1 MSKPIY
7 FKNWINDWQWGVRMA
22 LFLIL
27 LVSLMQFGMFSL
39 TQNYMIA
46 YLGAQPEDIS
56 FALLLCY
63 AGIIS
68 ILPVQFRFL
77 KYFETRNYLI
87 TNIVLAVLLNCLCLN
102 CQDIHIF
109 FILRFLQGIL
119 VGNTAACALI
129 LIFTRLESERAQA
142 IGSAVFY
149 GTILANTV
157 LIGLVAAV
165 VVVSSDWKVT
175 YYYLMGFQIFT
186 LLICL
191 LALRGTSGHTPYPL
205 YQIDWAGF
213 TIFSCTAVAFVYT
226 IVYGSKFYWF
236 ADPRIFWS
244 TIITVCGAVLFF
256 YRQSIVKRPLIHIK
270 AFTYPNF
277 LIGLCLLAI
286 YYGSKDSINLV
297 YNYAGGILKWSTLQV
312 ICLGLCNVGAIVVS
326 LIFSTQLTLAKRHS
340 TKGFLVAG
348 FLLMVA
354 YNLWMFFI
362 MTPDLSFTDLLFPV
376 MLQGTASGFLFVPII
391 IFTVSSLPAE
401 TGTTGLV
408 VAAYSRFTASS
419 NSVAGYYNL
428 QLYFNQHFKEGFLGY
443 LTADNVITAD
453 RLKDFKTLYA
463 AKGFSAD
470 QAAALANAALGQNLA
485 QQTQLLTNRAVFLTI
500 ALLLFGVA
508 MLILMIPAINKTF
521 LHWNRRMVVPS
532 GNI

>member
-1 MSKPIY
+1 MY
-7 FKNWINDWQWGVRMA
+7 FKDWINDWQWGVRIA

-39 TQNYMIA
+39 TQNYMVA

-77 KYFETRNYLI
+77 KYFETRSYLI
-87 TNIVLAVLLNCLCLN
+87 TNILLAILLNCLCLN

-109 FILRFLQGIL
+109 FIIRFLQGIL

-142 IGSAVFY
+142 VGSAVFY

-157 LIGLVAAV
+157 LIGLVAAAV
-165 VVVSSDWKVT
+165 VISADWKVS
-175 YYYLMGFQIFT
+175 YYYLIGFQILT

-191 LALRGTSGHTPYPL
+191 FALRATSGHKPYPL

-226 IVYGSKFYWF
+226 IVYGSKYYWF
-236 ADPRIFWS
+236 ADPRIGLS
-244 TIITVCGAVLFF
+244 TLIAVCGAVLFF
-256 YRQSIVKRPLIHIK
+256 YRQAIIKRPLIHIK
-270 AFTYPNF
+270 AFKYPNF

-297 YNYAGGILKWSTLQV
+297 YNYAGGILKWSALQV
-312 ICLGLCNVGAIVVS
+312 ITLGLCNVGAIVIS
-326 LIFSTQLTLAKRHS
+326 LIVSTQLTLAKRHS
-340 TKGFLVAG
+340 TKGFLVIG
-348 FLLMVA
+348 FLLMVG
-354 YNLWMFFI
+354 YNLWMCFI

-376 MLQGTASGFLFVPII
+376 TLQGAASGFLFVPII

-408 VAAYSRFTASS
+408 VAAYARFTASS

-428 QLYFNQHFKEGFLGY
+428 QLYFNQHFKEGFIGY

-453 RLKDFKTLYA
+453 RIKDYKALYI

-470 QAAALANAALGQNLA
+470 QASALANGALGQSLA

-532 GNI
+532 GNL

>member
-1 MSKPIY
+1 MSKPVY
-7 FKNWINDWQWGVRMA
+7 FKDWINDWQWGVRIA

-46 YLGAQPEDIS
+46 FLGAQPEDIS

-77 KYFETRNYLI
+77 KYFETRNYLV
-87 TNIVLAVLLNCLCLN
+87 TNILLAVLLNCLCLN
-102 CQDIHIF
+102 CQDIHYF

-157 LIGLVAAV
+157 LIGLVAAFV
-165 VVVSSDWKVT
+165 IVSADWKVT
-175 YYYLMGFQIFT
+175 YYYLIGFQILT

-191 LALRGTSGHTPYPL
+191 LALRGTSGHKPYPL
-205 YQIDWAGF
+205 FQIDWSGF
-213 TIFSCTAVAFVYT
+213 ILFTCTSVGFAYT
-226 IVYGSKFYWF
+226 MIYGSKYYWF
-236 ADPRIFWS
+236 SDPRIFSS
-244 TIITVCGAVLFF
+244 TLITLCGALLFF
-256 YRQSIVKRPLIHIK
+256 YRQSIVKRPLIHVK
-270 AFTYPNF
+270 AFKYSNF
-277 LIGLCLLAI
+277 LIGLCLLAV
-286 YYGSKDSINLV
+286 YYGSKDSINLI
-297 YNYAGGILKWSTLQV
+297 YNYAGGILKWSTMQV
-312 ICLGLCNVGAIVVS
+312 IALGLCNVGGIVVS
-326 LIFSTQLTLAKRHS
+326 LIFSTRLTLAKRHS
-340 TKGFLVAG
+340 TKGFLVIG
-348 FLLMVA
+348 FLLLVA
-354 YNLWMFFI
+354 YNLWMCFL
-362 MTPDLSFTDLLFPV
+362 MTPDLAFTDLLFPV
-376 MLQGTASGFLFVPII
+376 MMQGAASGFLFVPII

-408 VAAYSRFTASS
+408 VAAYARFIASC

-443 LTADNVITAD
+443 LTVDNVITAD
-453 RLKDFKTLYA
+453 RIKDFKALYTG
-463 AKGFSAD
+463 KGFSAD
-470 QAAALANAALGQNLA
+470 QASALANAALGQSLA

-500 ALLLFGVA
+500 AILLFGVA

-521 LHWNRRMVVPS
+521 LHWNRRMVVPT
-532 GNI
+532 GNL

>member
-1 MSKPIY
+1 MSKPVY
-7 FKNWINDWQWGVRMA
+7 FKDWINDWQWGVRIA

-39 TQNYMIA
+39 TQNYMVA

-77 KYFETRNYLI
+77 KYFEIRSYLI

-165 VVVSSDWKVT
+165 VVVSADWKVT
-175 YYYLMGFQIFT
+175 YYYLIGFQIFT

-191 LALRGTSGHTPYPL
+191 LALRRKSGHKPYPL

-213 TIFSCTAVAFVYT
+213 AIFSCAAVAFVYT
-226 IVYGSKFYWF
+226 IVYGSKYYWL
-236 ADPRIFWS
+236 ADPRICRS
-244 TIITVCGAVLFF
+244 TILTVCGVVLFF
-256 YRQSIVKRPLIHIK
+256 YRQSIIKRPLIHIK

-297 YNYAGGILKWSTLQV
+297 YNYAGGVLKWSTLQV
-312 ICLGLCNVGAIVVS
+312 LTLGLCNVAAIVVS
-326 LIFSTQLTLAKRHS
+326 LVVSTQLTLGKRHS
-340 TKGFLVAG
+340 TKGFLVTG
-348 FLLMVA
+348 FLLMVG
-354 YNLWMFFI
+354 YNLWMCFV
-362 MTPDLSFTDLLFPV
+362 MTPDLSFADLLFPV
-376 MLQGTASGFLFVPII
+376 ILQGTASGFLFVPII
-391 IFTVSSLPAE
+391 IFTVSSLPPE

-408 VAAYSRFTASS
+408 VAAYARFTASS

-443 LTADNVITAD
+443 LTADNIITAD
-453 RLKDFKTLYA
+453 KIREFKALYT

-470 QAAALANAALGQNLA
+470 QASALANAALGQSVT

-500 ALLLFGVA
+500 AILLFSVA

-521 LHWNRRMVVPS
+521 LHWNRRMVVPT
-532 GNI
+532 GNL

>member
-1 MSKPIY
+1 MSKPVY
-7 FKNWINDWQWGVRMA
+7 FKNWINDWQWGVRIA

-56 FALLLCY
+56 FALLLTY

-77 KYFETRNYLI
+77 RFFEMKNYLMA
-87 TNIVLAVLLNCLCLN
+87 NIILAIFLNCLCVN
-102 CQDIHIF
+102 CHDINVF

-157 LIGLVAAV
+157 LIGLVAAAV
-165 VVVSSDWKVT
+165 VISADWKIT
-175 YYYLMGFQIFT
+175 YYYLIGFQIIT
-186 LLICL
+186 LIICL
-191 LALRGTSGHTPYPL
+191 LALRDTSGHKPYPL
-205 YQIDWAGF
+205 YQIDWTGF
-213 TIFSCTAVAFVYT
+213 VIFSCTVVAFAYT
-226 IVYGSKFYWF
+226 MIYGSKFYWF

-244 TIITVCGAVLFF
+244 MLITLCGAMLFF
-256 YRQSIVKRPLIHIK
+256 YRQSIIKRPLIHVK
-270 AFTYPNF
+270 AFKYPNF
-277 LIGLCLLAI
+277 IIGLCLLAI

-312 ICLGLCNVGAIVVS
+312 ICLGLCNVAAIVVS
-326 LIFSTQLTLAKRHS
+326 LILSTQLTLAKRHS
-340 TKGFLVAG
+340 TKGFLLTG
-348 FLLMVA
+348 FLLMVS
-354 YNLWMFFI
+354 YNLWMCFL
-362 MTPDLSFTDLLFPV
+362 MTPDLSFADLMFPV
-376 MLQGTASGFLFVPII
+376 MLQGAASGFLFVPII

-408 VAAYSRFTASS
+408 VAAYARFTAST

-428 QLYFNQHFKEGFLGY
+428 QLYFNQHFKESFLGY
-443 LTADNVITAD
+443 LTADNVTTAD
-453 RLKDFKTLYA
+453 RLKDYRAMYT

-470 QAAALANAALGQNLA
+470 QVTALANNTLGQSLNL
-485 QQTQLLTNRAVFLTI
+485 QTQLLTNRAVFLCI
-500 ALLLFGVA
+500 ALLLFVVA

-532 GNI
+532 GNL

>member
-1 MSKPIY
+1 MSKPVY
-7 FKNWINDWQWGVRMA
+7 FKDWINGWQWGVRIA

-27 LVSLMQFGMFSL
+27 LGSLMQFGMFSL

-77 KYFETRNYLI
+77 KYFETRNYLV
-87 TNIVLAVLLNCLCLN
+87 TNIMLAVLLNCLCLN
-102 CQDIHIF
+102 CQDIHFF

-157 LIGLVAAV
+157 LIGLVAAF
-165 VVVSSDWKVT
+165 VVVSADWKVA
-175 YYYLMGFQIFT
+175 YYYLIGFQIIT
-186 LLICL
+186 LLISL
-191 LALRGTSGHTPYPL
+191 LALRGTSGHKPYPL

-213 TIFSCTAVAFVYT
+213 ILFTCTSAAFAYT
-226 IVYGSKFYWF
+226 MIYGSKYYWF
-236 ADPRIFWS
+236 SDTRILFS
-244 TIITVCGAVLFF
+244 SLITFCGAVLFF
-256 YRQSIVKRPLIHIK
+256 YRQSIVKRPLIYIK
-270 AFTYPNF
+270 AFKYPNF
-277 LIGLCLLAI
+277 LIGLCLLAV
-286 YYGSKDSINLV
+286 YYGSKDSINLI
-297 YNYAGGILKWSTLQV
+297 YNYAGGVLKWSTIQV
-312 ICLGLCNVGAIVVS
+312 IALSLCNVGGIVVS
-326 LIFSTQLTLAKRHS
+326 LIISTRLTLAKRHS
-340 TKGFLVAG
+340 IKGFLVIG
-348 FLLMVA
+348 FLLMVG
-354 YNLWMFFI
+354 YNLWMCFL

-376 MLQGTASGFLFVPII
+376 MMQGAASGFLFVPII
-391 IFTVSSLPAE
+391 IFTVSSLPSE

-408 VAAYSRFTASS
+408 VAAYARFMASC

-428 QLYFNQHFKEGFLGY
+428 QLYFNQHFKEGFMGY
-443 LTADNVITAD
+443 LTVDNVITAD
-453 RLKDFKTLYA
+453 RIKDFKALYA
-463 AKGFSAD
+463 GKGFSAD
-470 QAAALANAALGQNLA
+470 QASALANAALGQSLA
-485 QQTQLLTNRAVFLTI
+485 QQTQLLTNRAVFLSI

-508 MLILMIPAINKTF
+508 MLILMIPAINKTL
-521 LHWNRRMVVPS
+521 LHWNRRMVVPE
-532 GNI
+532 GNL